1 MLDHK
6 AFFQQTAGM
15 SIALDALESRIDQLL
30 SVCASLRTENEALRV
45 RVVGLESDKQSLQHK
60 IDATATRLEAL
71 MERLPEE

>member
-1 MLDHK
+1 
-6 AFFQQTAGM
+6 M
-15 SIALDALESRIDQLL
+15 SIVLDTLESRIDQLL

-45 RVVGLESDKQSLQHK
+45 RVTSLDTDKQALQHK

>member
-15 SIALDALESRIDQLL
+15 SIALDALESRIDRLL